1 MSRKQHLRGGAMPD
15 ELKVLQVIAKQSYN
29 LTDPIQNVDGW
40 KLVSWTPTMKFYMKG
55 KDVIVG
61 VRGTKTQEDVGTW
74 YTIPFDLLYSTG
86 VYQRDEA
93 ELRAFQQEYPP
104 DEYNYYAVGH
114 SLGGAIIDNLI
125 RRGLIKEATS
135 YNPAIEYSDINRGL
149 PHRRIYYGNDP
160 LYRIMG
166 WYDKKSEHRDSKYG
180 QWIDILTSL
189 SPIPSAILG
198 LEAHNLKNFTGGAC
212 CSSCKDDS
220 PCGGKLKFAKKYL
233 KGCGMPTTKKN
244 VSKVLDAMDCEGV
257 VFE

>member
-1 MSRKQHLRGGAMPD
+1 MPMPD

-40 KLVSWTPTMKFYMKG
+40 ELVRWTPTMKFYMKG
-55 KDVIVG
+55 QDVIVG

-74 YTIPFDLLYSTG
+74 YTIPFDQLSTTG

-93 ELRAFQQEYPP
+93 ELRAFQQDYPP
-104 DEYNYYAVGH
+104 EYYNYYAVGH

-125 RRGLIKEATS
+125 RRGLIQEATS
-135 YNPAIEYSDINRGL
+135 YNPAIEYSDVNGGL

-166 WYDKKSEHRDSKYG
+166 WWDRKSEHRDSKYG
-180 QWIDILTSL
+180 QWVDVLTAF

-198 LEAHNLKNFTGGAC
+198 LEAHNLKNFTGGSC

-220 PCGGKLKFAKKYL
+220 PCGGSKLKFVKKYL
-233 KGCGMPTTKKN
+233 KGCGMKATKKN
-244 VSKVLDAMDCEGV
+244 VSKILDAMDCEGV